1 VCRLLVLFQ
10 LHSVWAILRVTAD
23 RRQCQLCHELF
34 IGTQATVVTVY
45 GGGITV
51 TVNFERAMYYF
62 SRKRRLRV
70 CVSSRMLTLARALTM
85 VSFEKRST
93 VSFEKTEFMLFYHTV
108 GSYVY
113 GASMS

>member
-1 VCRLLVLFQ
+1 M
-10 LHSVWAILRVTAD
+10 
-23 RRQCQLCHELF
+23 
-34 IGTQATVVTVY
+34 TVY